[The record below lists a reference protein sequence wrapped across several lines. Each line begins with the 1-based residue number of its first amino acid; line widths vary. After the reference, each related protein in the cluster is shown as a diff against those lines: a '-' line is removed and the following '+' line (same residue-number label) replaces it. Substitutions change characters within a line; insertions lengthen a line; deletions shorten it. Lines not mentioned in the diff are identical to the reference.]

1 MLMGIELPTM
11 SAFIAR
17 LPHPE
22 INLAAYGGV
31 VFPIA
36 LIVESPII
44 MLLAASTALCKDWA
58 SFVLLRKFMLSASAL
73 LTLLHILIA
82 FTPIYDQVVRGII
95 GAPEEIIEPAR
106 IGMRI
111 MTPWTWSI
119 AYRRFNQGVLIRT
132 GHSKSV
138 GLGTLVRLSAN
149 ILILVVGF
157 SSKAFPGIVVATCA
171 IISGVLSEAVFSGFI
186 VQPVLRRDLVPSPAI
201 EPPLSWGNFFAFYI
215 PLAMTSLLTLIVNP
229 IGSAAVS
236 RMPQALDSLAVWPVI
251 TGLIFFFRS
260 LGVAYNEVVVA
271 LLDKPFAYANLK
283 RFAVILSLATTAAL
297 FLVAAT
303 PLSELWFIGVSALHP
318 RIGAIAQRALWIA
331 LPLPA
336 LSVLQS
342 WFQGLILSGKR
353 TRGITESVAIY
364 LIAYIVILM
373 IGIKYSGFAGIYI
386 ALLGMMV
393 SVIIQTISLWLRAQP
408 VQKRFQES

>member
-1 MLMGIELPTM
+1 
-11 SAFIAR
+11 
-17 LPHPE
+17 
-22 INLAAYGGV
+22 
-31 VFPIA
+31 
-36 LIVESPII
+36 
-44 MLLAASTALCKDWA
+44 
-58 SFVLLRKFMLSASAL
+58 
-73 LTLLHILIA
+73 
-82 FTPIYDQVVRGII
+82 
-95 GAPEEIIEPAR
+95 
-106 IGMRI
+106 MRI

-138 GLGTLVRLSAN
+138 GLGTVVRLSAN

-157 SSKAFPGIVVATCA
+157 SSKAFPGIVVATGA

-283 RFAVILSLATTAAL
+283 RVCRHTLLSNYCCSLPGCRHSAFRILVYRCIGAAPPL
-297 FLVAAT
+297 RRNCSEGALDRPAAACIECAAELVPGADFVRKT
-303 PLSELWFIGVSALHP
+303 HP
-318 RIGAIAQRALWIA
+318 RNNRISSD
-331 LPLPA
+331 LPHR
-336 LSVLQS
+336 V
-342 WFQGLILSGKR
+342 
-353 TRGITESVAIY
+353 Y
-364 LIAYIVILM
+364 C
-373 IGIKYSGFAGIYI
+373 YSDDRY
-386 ALLGMMV
+386 
-393 SVIIQTISLWLRAQP
+393 
-408 VQKRFQES
+408 